1 MKGNGLTGLSNVG
14 NSCYLNACVQIL
26 SHTHELSNF
35 LENEEYKKRLNKIA
49 DSVLLV
55 EWDKLR
61 RLMWSED
68 CTIAPWGFV
77 NAVKKVSTSKGMSL
91 FSGFQQND
99 VSEFLN
105 FLLEAFHMALARGV
119 EMSVKGKVK
128 TEKDKLA
135 KECYSMMK
143 SMYEKEYSELLTMF
157 YGISVSRVL
166 SEDGKEV
173 LSIRPE
179 PFSTLTLD
187 IPDIESPTIFD
198 CFENYCKG
206 EVLKDENAYYNEKTK
221 TKVSAMRRF
230 SFWSLPPVLII
241 GLKRFVYSPS
251 YRKVNKLVTTPLI
264 NVDFSK
270 YTTGYGN
277 NKAKYNLFGV
287 CNHMGGIHGGHYT
300 AYAKAQNNQWY
311 SFNDTMIGEVKEE
324 RVITTASYYLFYRK
338 IK

>member
-1 MKGNGLTGLSNVG
+1 MSGNGLTGLSNVG

-26 SHTHELSNF
+26 SHTHELSDF
-35 LENEEYKKRLNKIA
+35 LEDEEYKKRLNKKT
-49 DSVLLV
+49 DSILLV

-77 NAVKKVSTSKGMSL
+77 NAVKKVSSLKGMSL
-91 FSGFQQND
+91 FAGYQQND

-128 TEKDKLA
+128 NENDKLA

-143 SMYEKEYSELLTMF
+143 NMYEKEYSEMLTMF

-166 SEDGKEV
+166 SEDGKNV

-179 PFSTLTLD
+179 PFSTLTLE
-187 IPDIESPTIFD
+187 IPSGIDNPTIFD

-206 EVLKDENAYYNEKTK
+206 EVLENENAYYNEKTK
-221 TKVSAMRRF
+221 TKVTAVRRF
-230 SFWSLPPVLII
+230 SFWSLPPVLVI
-241 GLKRFVYSPS
+241 GLKRFVFHPS
-251 YRKVNKLVTTPLI
+251 YRKINKLVTTPLTD
-264 NVDFSK
+264 VDFSK
-270 YTTGYGN
+270 YLTGYSSNG
-277 NKAKYNLFGV
+277 KYELFGV
-287 CNHMGGIHGGHYT
+287 CNHSGGIHGGHYT
-300 AYAKAQNNQWY
+300 AYTKAKNNQWY
-311 SFNDTMIGEVKEE
+311 SFNDTMIEQIKEN
-324 RVITTASYYLFYRK
+324 RVITPASYYLFYRK